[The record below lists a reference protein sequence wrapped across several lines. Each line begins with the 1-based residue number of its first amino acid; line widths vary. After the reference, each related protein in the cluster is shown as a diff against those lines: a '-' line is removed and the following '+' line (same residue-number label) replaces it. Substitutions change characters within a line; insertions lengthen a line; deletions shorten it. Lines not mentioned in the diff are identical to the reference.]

1 MKIKIAIA
9 DSNETYAARL
19 FEALQKQENL
29 SISVYTN
36 KEKME
41 KEITSV
47 RYDIILF
54 DYSMYSGDNLF
65 KNSKLAVALY
75 DEDGELPS
83 GFLGKYSFVK

>member
-19 FEALQKQENL
+19 FDALQKQENL

-47 RYDIILF
+47 RYDIPCIPVITF
-54 DYSMYSGDNLF
+54 SKIQNLLLCCMMRITNF
-65 KNSKLAVALY
+65 
-75 DEDGELPS
+75 LPD
-83 GFLGKYSFVK
+83 LPANLRL